1 MPVQCDWRF
10 PLTLHRVLVP
20 LLAVLSGISIAHGH
34 ESGGQQQLPVKA
46 ALPAAASSS
55 VSNPFLRVF
64 GNGQWWSTL
73 SDDAKDTFVD
83 GYTTGTAHAYL
94 YTHGFCVDHAHELK
108 PGPQFETQINAAM
121 NLCLLAET
129 FDFDVDGRKLVSGI
143 AEFYKDPQNILIPI
157 QYALGFV
164 RDKLK
169 GKKSAKEM
177 GDELKEW
184 RRNLSQ

>member
-1 MPVQCDWRF
+1 M
-10 PLTLHRVLVP
+10 P

-83 GYTTGTAHAYL
+83 GYTTGMAHAYL